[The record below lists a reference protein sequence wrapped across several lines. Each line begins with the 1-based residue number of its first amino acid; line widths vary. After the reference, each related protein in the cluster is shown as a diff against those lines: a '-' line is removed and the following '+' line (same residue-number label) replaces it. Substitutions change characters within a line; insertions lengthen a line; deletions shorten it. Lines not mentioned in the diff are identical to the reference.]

1 MSGQLTLQHSS
12 IITTQY
18 NCSEAEQVIQDRLAG
33 CVTAPGGDGQTPSV
47 RPHYILQY
55 LYVEDVA
62 TRRAPHRAAHLA
74 LAAQYKLQGKI
85 VMDGA
90 LADLSGAEVIFRSRE
105 DAETFVAEDPYVKN
119 GVVTSHEVREWS
131 VVV

>member
-1 MSGQLTLQHSS
+1 MVTP
-12 IITTQY
+12 
-18 NCSEAEQVIQDRLAG
+18 SEA
-33 CVTAPGGDGQTPSV
+33 TTTPTL

-55 LYVEDVA
+55 RYVEDVA
-62 TRRAPHRAAHLA
+62 TKRAPHRAAHLA
-74 LAAQYKLQGKI
+74 LASQFKQEGKI
-85 VMDGA
+85 VMGGA

-119 GVVTSHEVREWS
+119 GVVTSHDVREWS